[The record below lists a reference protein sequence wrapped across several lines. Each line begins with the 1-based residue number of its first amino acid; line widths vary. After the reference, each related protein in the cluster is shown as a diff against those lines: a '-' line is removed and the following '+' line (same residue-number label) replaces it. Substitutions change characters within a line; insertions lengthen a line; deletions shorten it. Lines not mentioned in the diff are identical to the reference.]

1 MHLHVLHFTFLV
13 IFLKRSPFLNAFSCI
28 QEQFVWQ
35 VEICSSVFSVTIV
48 HMPWGSYWGGGVLK
62 LICDANKKLS
72 NKPVLCNV
80 PWKVHQ
86 VTVWQTSCSVGTRTF
101 HTCRNCSFD
110 KRFSQYNTS
119 SKLHS
124 EGLESHSVRSL
135 GLLPGDCMVWLTR
148 QGRPVLDF
156 WPALG
161 HLRGMNIYA
170 SVFSALMPHLLFPER
185 SCSHMTIPRKYY
197 ILNNVFTRLKCV
209 SIKTGR
215 SLKTF
220 EMETNESVLCQNLIF
235 RLIKWKKK
243 TNKEKREKQKSFS
256 G

>member
-1 MHLHVLHFTFLV
+1 M
-13 IFLKRSPFLNAFSCI
+13 
-28 QEQFVWQ
+28 WQ

-119 SKLHS
+119 SKFHS

-135 GLLPGDCMVWLTR
+135 GLLPGACMVWLTR

-156 WPALG
+156 GPALG
-161 HLRGMNIYA
+161 HVGGMNIYT

-185 SCSHMTIPRKYY
+185 SCSRMTIPRKYY
-197 ILNNVFTRLKCV
+197 ILNDVFTRLKCV

-243 TNKEKREKQKSFS
+243 NKQRKKREREVFFRMRNVSV
-256 G
+256 